1 MTEIP
6 LCLECQGASLV
17 GILHMPDQPSA
28 RGVVI
33 VVGGPQ
39 YRIGS
44 HRQFL
49 TLARD
54 LAAAG
59 FPVLSFDHRGIGD
72 SDGPF
77 RGFEHLDDDIRS
89 AIDGL
94 IAQAP
99 EVEEVVLWGL
109 CDGASAISFYAAQD
123 PRVTGVAI
131 INPWIRSEQSFAR
144 AYIQQHYRERLR
156 DPAFWR
162 GLVTGKVNIFRLA
175 VSAFGTIGAALGLGG
190 STPGDTAS
198 DVVGDEPPAAPL
210 PERMARG
217 LERFG
222 GRILLITSGR
232 DLMMTEFA
240 QIVGRSRLWQD
251 VLDRDQVTRREL
263 EPADHTY
270 SRREWR
276 SQVHAW
282 TIDWLRG

>member
-6 LCLECQGASLV
+6 VCLDCEGASLV
-17 GILHMPDQPSA
+17 GVLFTPEKPA
-28 RGVVI
+28 RRGVVI

-54 LAAAG
+54 VAAAG

-77 RGFEHLDDDIRS
+77 LGFEHLDADIRT
-89 AIDGL
+89 AVDGL
-94 IAQAP
+94 IAHAP
-99 EVEEVVLWGL
+99 EVEDVVLWGL

-123 PRVTGVAI
+123 PRIKGAVIV
-131 INPWIRSEQSFAR
+131 NPWIRSDQSFAR
-144 AYIQQHYRERLR
+144 AYIRQHYRERLR

-162 GLVTGKVNIFRLA
+162 GLLTGQVNPFRLA
-175 VSAFGTIGAALGLGG
+175 MSALGTIVAALGLRR
-190 STPGDTAS
+190 SSDASSSDDGD
-198 DVVGDEPPAAPL
+198 APL
-210 PERMARG
+210 PDRMADG
-217 LERFG
+217 LARFEG
-222 GRILLITSGR
+222 PILLITSGR
-232 DLMMTEFA
+232 DLMMSEFA
-240 QIVGRSRLWQD
+240 EIVGGSSVWQR
-251 VLDRDQVTRREL
+251 VLGRERVTRRDIA
-263 EPADHTY
+263 PADHTY

-282 TIDWLRG
+282 TIDWLRSAQ